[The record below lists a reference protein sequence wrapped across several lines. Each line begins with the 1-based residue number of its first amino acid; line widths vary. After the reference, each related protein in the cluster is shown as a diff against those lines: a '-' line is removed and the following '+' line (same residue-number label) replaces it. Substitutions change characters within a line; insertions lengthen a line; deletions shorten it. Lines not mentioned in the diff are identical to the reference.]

1 MPDTL
6 NISGKPEPQEQE
18 LQTQALSVIES
29 AKIVRI
35 TDQATYDTACS
46 LLLEQIKP
54 FRKRWLEYWSSVK
67 NPAWAAYQ
75 AIQKK
80 FTEGDKPLEEAER
93 QVKLEIAR
101 WDAEQEKIRQ
111 QKQRE
116 AEEAARLVEE
126 EERLRIA
133 TMAEQSGAT
142 EEEVSA
148 IVDTPVT
155 AVAPPVAPTYQKAS
169 GIGTR
174 ENWKA
179 RVTDMKKL
187 CAAIAKGTV
196 PVTYV
201 LPNQSALDARAK
213 ADKGTLN
220 IPGIVPY
227 NDPII
232 SGRSR

>member
-6 NISGKPEPQEQE
+6 NTETTEEIIKQEALTVVEQAKAIVIRDQE
-18 LQTQALSVIES
+18 S
-29 AKIVRI
+29 
-35 TDQATYDTACS
+35 YNHACS

-54 FRKRWLEYWSSVK
+54 FRKRWLEYWAAVK

-93 QVKLEIAR
+93 QVKAEINR
-101 WDAEQEKIRQ
+101 WNEEQEKIRQ
-111 QKQRE
+111 ELQRK
-116 AEEAARLVEE
+116 AEEEARQAEE

-133 TMAEQSGAT
+133 TMAEESGAT
-142 EEEVSA
+142 EEEVNA

-155 AVAPPVAPTYQKAS
+155 AVAPPVPATYQKAS

-179 RVTDMKKL
+179 RVTDLRKL

-196 PVTYV
+196 PPTYV
-201 LPNQSALDARAK
+201 LPNESVLNARAK
-213 ADKGTLN
+213 ADRGTMN
-220 IPGIVPY
+220 IPGVVPY

>member
-1 MPDTL
+1 MPDTS
-6 NISGKPEPQEQE
+6 ITETTEQDIKQE
-18 LQTQALSVIES
+18 ALTVVER
-29 AKIVRI
+29 AKIVKI
-35 TDQATYDTACS
+35 TDQETYDNACT

-54 FRKRWLEYWSSVK
+54 FRKRWLEYWSAVK

-93 QVKLEIAR
+93 QVKDEIRR

-111 QKQRE
+111 EKQRE
-116 AEEAARLVEE
+116 AEEAARQAEE

-133 TMAEQSGAT
+133 TMAEESGAT
-142 EEEVSA
+142 AEEVNA

-179 RVTDMKKL
+179 RVTDIKKL

-196 PVTYV
+196 PPTYV
-201 LPNQSALDARAK
+201 LPNESVLNARAK
-213 ADKGTLN
+213 ADRGTMN
-220 IPGIVPY
+220 IPGVVPY
-227 NDPII
+227 NEPII

>member
-6 NISGKPEPQEQE
+6 NTETTEQE
-18 LQTQALSVIES
+18 IKEQALTVVER
-29 AKIVRI
+29 AKIVKI
-35 TDQATYDTACS
+35 TDQETYDNACT

-54 FRKRWLEYWSSVK
+54 FRKRWLEYWAAVK

-80 FTEGDKPLEEAER
+80 FTEGDRPLEDAER
-93 QVKLEIAR
+93 QVKAEINR
-101 WDAEQEKIRQ
+101 WDQEQEKIRQ
-111 QKQRE
+111 EKQRE
-116 AEEAARLVEE
+116 AEEAARQAEE

-133 TMAEQSGAT
+133 TMAEESGAT
-142 EEEVSA
+142 AEEVNA

-179 RVTDMKKL
+179 RVTDIKKL
-187 CAAIAKGTV
+187 CAAVAKGTV
-196 PVTYV
+196 PPTYV
-201 LPNQSALDARAK
+201 LPNESVLNARAK

-220 IPGIVPY
+220 IPGVVPY
-227 NDPII
+227 NDPIV

>member
-1 MPDTL
+1 MSDTL
-6 NISGKPEPQEQE
+6 TTSEQE
-18 LQTQALSVIES
+18 IKQEALTVVEQAKVVKIDSQES
-29 AKIVRI
+29 
-35 TDQATYDTACS
+35 YDHACS
-46 LLLEQIKP
+46 LLLDQIKP
-54 FRKRWLEYWSSVK
+54 FRKRWLEYWSAVK

-93 QVKLEIAR
+93 QVKAEIAR

-111 QKQRE
+111 EKQRE
-116 AEEAARLVEE
+116 SEEAARMAEE
-126 EERLRIA
+126 EERLRVA

-142 EEEVSA
+142 EEEVAA
-148 IVDTPVT
+148 IVDTPTT

-169 GIGTR
+169 GIASR

-179 RVTDMKKL
+179 RVVDLKKL

-196 PVTYV
+196 PPNYV
-201 LPNQSALDARAK
+201 LPNESVLNARAR
-213 ADKGTLN
+213 ADKGTMNL
-220 IPGIVPY
+220 PGVVPY
-227 NDPII
+227 NEPVI

>member
-6 NISGKPEPQEQE
+6 TTTEQE
-18 LQTQALSVIES
+18 IKQEALTVVEQ
-29 AKIVRI
+29 AKIVKI
-35 TDQATYDTACS
+35 TDQESYDHACT

-54 FRKRWLEYWSSVK
+54 FRKRWLEYWAAVK

-93 QVKLEIAR
+93 QVKQEINR
-101 WDAEQEKIRQ
+101 WDQEQEKIRQ
-111 QKQRE
+111 EQQRK
-116 AEEAARLVEE
+116 AEEDARRAEE
-126 EERLRIA
+126 EERLRLA
-133 TMAEQSGAT
+133 TMAEESGAT
-142 EEEVSA
+142 AEEVNA

-179 RVTDMKKL
+179 KVTDLKKL

-196 PVTYV
+196 PITYV
-201 LPNQSALDARAK
+201 LPNESVLNARAK
-213 ADKGTLN
+213 ADKSTLN
-220 IPGIVPY
+220 IPGVVAYNEPIV
-227 NDPII
+227 
-232 SGRSR
+232 SGRMR

>member
-6 NISGKPEPQEQE
+6 TTTEQE
-18 LQTQALSVIES
+18 IKQEALTVVEQ
-29 AKIVRI
+29 AKIVKI
-35 TDQATYDTACS
+35 TDQESYDHACS

-54 FRKRWLEYWSSVK
+54 FRKRWLEYWAAVK

-80 FTEGDKPLEEAER
+80 FSEGDKPLEEAER
-93 QVKLEIAR
+93 QVKNEIAR

-111 QKQRE
+111 ELQRQ
-116 AEEAARLVEE
+116 AEEEARKAEE
-126 EERLRIA
+126 EERLRLA
-133 TMAEQSGAT
+133 TMAEESGAT

-155 AVAPPVAPTYQKAS
+155 AVSPPVAATYQKAS

-196 PVTYV
+196 PITYV
-201 LPNQSALDARAK
+201 MPNESVLNARAK
-213 ADKGTLN
+213 ADKSTLN
-220 IPGIVPY
+220 IPGVVPY